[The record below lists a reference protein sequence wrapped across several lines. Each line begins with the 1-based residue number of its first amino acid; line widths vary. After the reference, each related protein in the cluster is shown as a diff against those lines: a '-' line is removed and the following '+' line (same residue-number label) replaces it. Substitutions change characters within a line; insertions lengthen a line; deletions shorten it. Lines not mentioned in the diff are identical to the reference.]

1 MTEKLDERK
10 RKLAIAL
17 AILEST
23 SEDSTDDEILQI
35 LIKEKVLRPKHQTR
49 LSLINSY
56 SEEDVCTSIVGDLPQ
71 TNYLILY

>member
-35 LIKEKVLRPKHQTR
+35 LIKEKVLRPKHQKR
-49 LSLINSY
+49 QSLINSY

>member
-10 RKLAIAL
+10 RKLAIAV

-35 LIKEKVLRPKHQTR
+35 LIKEKVLRPKHQKR
-49 LSLINSY
+49 QSLINSY